1 MSGTIWG
8 PSVAGIAPSPAGYL
22 ISSPPT
28 EEGKRDDRYDR
39 EEIQDPI
46 VKWCRNCETV
56 LDREKQSTTIAMQR
70 AMNLYRGGTPWW
82 TDRPKWKMGTRL
94 QEPFFVTTQW
104 AAILSDNKPQ
114 VTYSAMHPDK
124 QRQADIATA
133 AFRHY
138 YGLLGWQQVEYNA
151 ILLSRIQKKGF
162 LRLTYDERGNGG
174 VGAPSLVQVSG
185 EQICVN
191 KNARNIVDAEVVKYT
206 TRMSYGEICAR
217 YPHVKDQLDNRG
229 YENRRFEQDKGG
241 DVASPPTSM
250 MFPTDAT
257 ASPPFSPGG
266 STIDNPPFSAS
277 ANAPEGDK
285 GTGGYKVVEFWT
297 KSFKTTDVESVCFTV
312 AGEPETRPKKI
323 EYADGT
329 TEPMRR
335 VWLEGMNVYEVPES
349 VLDLLNRASF
359 LGGPMVLNDLP
370 AYTVVKRKK
379 KYPLYPEG
387 RLTTIIDGVIKAE
400 DRMNPLGY
408 VPFIEIAAYPDGVEF
423 WGLSDIDIIQD
434 PYEYEVRLASSL
446 LDAAHLT
453 SNPIWRLPIASELS
467 DDDITNAPGAIQR
480 EDIAS
485 LRYGKREPGPDM
497 PAYVMQL
504 LTYMD
509 AKIQKLS
516 GLNDIAMGS
525 SKGKAQQS
533 TDSLTMQQEAAGVRF
548 RAAMHNL
555 ELANQMLGWQF
566 LQLMRRF
573 FRTPQLVQIRNQN
586 GSIESVSFMGTHFDQ
601 PLRVESKPG
610 SAQPSPTARLN
621 MLLNLLDKPKPIVD
635 LTEIWQAL
643 QEMGVIASASAL
655 ERRIV
660 NDITNPANNWR
671 VAMPPQPGQRQQ
683 SKKPDSKRSRS
694 GVAA

>member
-1 MSGTIWG
+1 MTIWG
-8 PSVAGIAPSPAGYL
+8 PSIASISPSPGSYL
-22 ISSPPT
+22 INSPPT
-28 EEGKRDDRYDR
+28 DQGKKNDKYERD
-39 EEIQDPI
+39 EIRDPI
-46 VKWCRNCETV
+46 VKWCRNCENV
-56 LDREKQSTTIAMQR
+56 LDREKQPITLAMQK
-70 AMNLYRGGTPWW
+70 AMSLYRGGTPWW
-82 TDRPKWKMGTRL
+82 TDRPTWKMGTRL

-114 VTYSAMHPDK
+114 VTYSAVDPSK

-133 AFRHY
+133 AFRY
-138 YGLLGWQQVEYNA
+138 YYNTLGWQLVEYQA
-151 ILLSRIQKKGF
+151 TLLSRIQKKGF
-162 LRLTYDERGNGG
+162 LRLTFDERANGG
-174 VGAPSLVQVSG
+174 AGGPSLIQVSG
-185 EQICVN
+185 EQIAVN
-191 KNARNIVDAEVVKYT
+191 KGARNIMDAEVVKYT
-206 TRMSYGEICAR
+206 TRLSYGEICIR
-217 YPHVKDQLDNRG
+217 YPGIKEALDDKG
-229 YENRRFEQDKGG
+229 YENRRYEEQQKGG
-241 DVASPPTSM
+241 EVSSPPTSM
-250 MFPTDAT
+250 SFPTDAT

-266 STIDNPPFSAS
+266 STAYNPPYSAS
-277 ANAPEGDK
+277 SNAPDGVK
-285 GTGGYKVVEFWT
+285 GTDGYKVVEFWT
-297 KSFKTTDVESVCFTV
+297 KSHKTIDVWEPGFSVS
-312 AGEPETRPKKI
+312 GEPETRPKEI
-323 EYADGT
+323 EYEDGT

-335 VWLEGMNVYEVPES
+335 VWTEGMVVYEVPES
-349 VLDLLNRASF
+349 VLDLLNRAAF
-359 LGGPMVLNDLP
+359 IGGPQVLNDLP
-370 AYTVVKRKK
+370 AYEVVERKSI
-379 KYPLYPEG
+379 YPLYPEG
-387 RLTTIIDGVIKAE
+387 RLTTIIDNTIKAD

-408 VPFIEIAAYPDGVEF
+408 VPFIEIQAYPDGVDF
-423 WGLSDIDIIQD
+423 WGLSDIDIIAD

-446 LDAAHLT
+446 LDAAHMT
-453 SNPIWRLPIASELS
+453 SNPLWRMPIGSELS

-480 EDIAS
+480 EDLAS

-504 LTYMD
+504 LSYMD

-566 LQLMRRF
+566 LQLMKRF
-573 FRTPQLVQIRNQN
+573 FRTPQLIQIRNMN
-586 GSIESVSFMGTHFDQ
+586 GSIEAVSFLGTHFDE

-635 LTEIWQAL
+635 LTEVWQAL

-660 NDITNPANNWR
+660 QEMHDPLNSWR
-671 VAMPPQPGQRQQ
+671 VSMPMPGNQKQ
-683 SKKPDSKRSRS
+683 SKKPDSKRGRS